1 MDGCGNYL
9 WLVAAYTNIH
19 VCCVIIIK
27 HEVHGCIYNSCIYM
41 CDLNVEAH
49 KNIGC
54 ICKNCMFS
62 YTNKHDIKS
71 FITV

>member
-1 MDGCGNYL
+1 MKFMDVSITVVY
-9 WLVAAYTNIH
+9 
-19 VCCVIIIK
+19 
-27 HEVHGCIYNSCIYM
+27 IYV
-41 CDLNVEAH
+41 CDLNVKAH